1 MKLSGRKIRRILI
14 WSLVAFNL
22 VLCAGCGLTGLVL
35 QRNLKQGG
43 YTESWS
49 ADDGRVLSGL
59 SYGKEK
65 ANKYDLYLPKNLD
78 PKADAPLLL
87 LIHGGSWTEGKR
99 GDMAY
104 ACKYYAKNGCITATM
119 DYSLISQKN
128 PDVTVKTMLDEI
140 TACIAALKKRLEKE
154 GYHAPKLAFGGFS
167 AGGHLALLYAYS
179 RASESAIPVAFVFD
193 KVGPVSFHKEFWGA
207 DISAALIGYGAH
219 IQVDPKKLDTPEMKA
234 AADSLSPLHFIGPKS
249 VPTVFAY
256 GGKDDLV
263 KPIHRDELAKALEA
277 HHVPN
282 VRVDFPNSN
291 HMLWDDPDS
300 TVAFR
305 KAVLQYCE
313 TYMNWKPPVEQKEE
327 AKPTEQKEE
336 TKPAEQKDEEKQSDL
351 KEKKAAK

>member
-1 MKLSGRKIRRILI
+1 MKGTTMKLSGRKIRRILI
-14 WSLVAFNL
+14 WSLLAFNL
-22 VLCAGCGLTGLVL
+22 VLCAGCGLSSLVL
-35 QRNLKQGG
+35 QKNLKQGG

-59 SYGKEK
+59 SYGTAK
-65 ANKYDLYLPKNLD
+65 ANKYDLYLPNSLD
-78 PKADAPLLL
+78 PKTDAPLLL

-99 GDMAY
+99 GDVAY
-104 ACKYYAKNGCITATM
+104 ACKYYAKNGCIAATM
-119 DYSLISQKN
+119 DYSLISQKT

-140 TACIAALKKRLEKE
+140 TACIAAIKKQLEKE
-154 GYHAPKLAFGGFS
+154 GYHAPKLAVGGFS

-193 KVGPVSFHKEFWGA
+193 KVGPVSFHREFWG
-207 DISAALIGYGAH
+207 DRIAAMLIGYGAR

-234 AADSLSPLHFIGPKS
+234 AADSLSPLHFVGPKS
-249 VPTVFAY
+249 VPTIFAY

-263 KPIHRDELAKALEA
+263 KPIHRDELAKALEE

-300 TVAFR
+300 TETFR

-313 TYMNWKPPVEQKEE
+313 TYMNRKPPVEQKKE
-327 AKPTEQKEE
+327 A
-336 TKPAEQKDEEKQSDL
+336 AEQKDEEKQFDP
-351 KEKKAAK
+351 KEKNAAK

>member
-14 WSLVAFNL
+14 WSLLTLNL
-22 VLCAGCGLTGLVL
+22 VLCAGCGLSGLVL

-59 SYGKEK
+59 SYGTEK
-65 ANKYDLYLPKNLD
+65 ANKYDLYLPAGVD
-78 PKADAPLLL
+78 PKVDAPLLL

-99 GDMAY
+99 GDIAY
-104 ACKYYAKNGCITATM
+104 ACKYYAKNGCIAATM
-119 DYSLISQKN
+119 DYSLVSDKN
-128 PDVTVKTMLDEI
+128 NVTIKTMLDEI
-140 TACIAALKKRLEKE
+140 TACIAALKKQLEKE
-154 GYHAPKLAFGGFS
+154 GYHVPKLAVGGYS

-193 KVGPVSFHKEFWGA
+193 KVGPVSFHKEFWG
-207 DISAALIGYGAH
+207 DRIAAMLIGYGAR
-219 IQVDPKKLDTPEMKA
+219 IEVDPKKLDTPEMKA
-234 AADSLSPLHFIGPKS
+234 AADSLSPLHFVGPKS
-249 VPTVFAY
+249 LPTVFAY

-263 KPIHRDELAKALEA
+263 RPIHRDELAKALEE

-291 HMLWDDPDS
+291 HAMWDDPDC
-300 TVAFR
+300 TETFR

-313 TYMNWKPPVEQKEE
+313 TYMKQNPTSEPEKE
-327 AKPTEQKEE
+327 TIN
-336 TKPAEQKDEEKQSDL
+336 AEQKDEEKQSDR
-351 KEKKAAK
+351 KEKEAAK

>member
-14 WSLVAFNL
+14 WSLLTLNL
-22 VLCAGCGLTGLVL
+22 VLCAGCGLSGLVL

-49 ADDGRVLSGL
+49 AADGRVLSGL
-59 SYGKEK
+59 SYGTEK
-65 ANKYDLYLPKNLD
+65 ANKYDLYLPAVID
-78 PKADAPLLL
+78 PKKDAPLLL

-119 DYSLISQKN
+119 DYSLVSDKN
-128 PDVTVKTMLDEI
+128 DVTIKTMLDEI
-140 TACIAALKKRLEKE
+140 TACIAAIKKQLEKE
-154 GYHAPKLAFGGFS
+154 GYHAPKLAVGGFS

-193 KVGPVSFHKEFWGA
+193 KVGPVSFHREFWG
-207 DISAALIGYGAH
+207 DRIAAMLIGYGAR

-234 AADSLSPLHFIGPKS
+234 AADSLSPLHFVGPKS

-263 KPIHRDELAKALEA
+263 KPIHRDELAKALEE

-291 HMLWDDPDS
+291 HMLWDDPDC
-300 TVAFR
+300 TETFR
-305 KAVLQYCE
+305 KAVLRYCE
-313 TYMNWKPPVEQKEE
+313 TYMKPV
-327 AKPTEQKEE
+327 EQKEE
-336 TKPAEQKDEEKQSDL
+336 TKPAEPEKNAAEQKEEEKQSDP